1 MARTIGSLLVRYGT
15 AVLGVALATWL
26 RALLTPLLHERIL
39 FGIFYLPVIFS
50 AWYGGLGPSILALA
64 LGTVSAANYLVPP
77 HGSLAIT
84 APNDLISLSIY
95 FLVGIA
101 IVVLTESLR
110 TARRRAEAVALENTR
125 LSEELRAADRRK
137 DEFLALLGH
146 ELRNPLAP
154 IRSALHLLDGA
165 DPETTQ
171 SVRGMMQRQVQ
182 HIVRLVDD
190 LLDISRVRQGKFTI
204 EKQPVELGAAVR
216 QALETSGP
224 VIDSYGHE
232 LAISLPDESVWLQAD
247 PVRLAQ
253 VITNLLN
260 NAAKYTNRGG
270 RIWLAARREHDQAL
284 LSVRDS
290 GIGIPAHLL
299 PRLFDLFMQVDDR
312 HERSQGGLGIGLAL
326 VRRLVEMHGGTITA
340 ASAGEGQGSEFT
352 VRLPVLA
359 ETARPQSPPQPTQ
372 FSDRLDGRNAH
383 PAAGPRSA
391 VHPPARTSAGR
402 RVLIVDDREDAA
414 NTLAMLVRAWKH
426 DVRVV
431 HDGLAAVEASES
443 YRPDVVLLDIGL
455 PGISGYDV
463 ARQLRLRPHFKSILL
478 VALTGFTEDEDRK
491 RSYEAGFDH
500 HLVKPV
506 APERLEA
513 LLAAGPVATNE
524 GGQAAASRMP

>member
-26 RALLTPLLHERIL
+26 RALLAPLLDERIP

-50 AWYGGLGPSILALA
+50 AWHGGLGPSILALA
-64 LGTVSAANYLVPP
+64 LGTVSAANHFVPP

-84 APNDLISLSIY
+84 APDDLISLSIY

-110 TARRRAEAVALENTR
+110 VARRRAEAVALENTR

-146 ELRNPLAP
+146 ELRNPLTP
-154 IRSALHLLDGA
+154 IRSALHLLDDA
-165 DPETTQ
+165 DPETRQ

-190 LLDISRVRQGKFTI
+190 LLDISRIRQGKFTI

-224 VIDSYGHE
+224 VIDAYGHE
-232 LAISLPDESVWLQAD
+232 LTISLPDEAVWLEAD
-247 PVRLAQ
+247 PVRVAQ
-253 VITNLLN
+253 VVTNLLN

-270 RIWLAARREHDQAL
+270 RIWLAARRERDQAL
-284 LSVRDS
+284 LTVRDN

-326 VRRLVEMHGGTITA
+326 VRRLVEMHGGTIVV
-340 ASAGEGQGSEFT
+340 ASRGEGQGSEFT
-352 VRLPVLA
+352 VRLPLA
-359 ETARPQSPPQPTQ
+359 AERAKPQSPQKPIEPSDRPDGRKPQP
-372 FSDRLDGRNAH
+372 
-383 PAAGPRSA
+383 AASPRPA
-391 VHPPARTSAGR
+391 VHPLAGNSGGR
-402 RVLIVDDREDAA
+402 RVLIVDDREDTA

-431 HDGLAAVEASES
+431 HDGLAAVEASEA

-463 ARQLRLRPHFKSILL
+463 ARQLRMRPHFKSILL
-478 VALTGFTEDEDRK
+478 VALTGFSQDDDQK

-524 GGQAAASRMP
+524 GRQVAGRTTP